1 MKITIPETPSH
12 IQLHHATNFIRSM
25 GLVPTINRN
34 GDLIGLT
41 PQAAAD
47 LGRPAQRTANVTPIG
62 RGRA

>member
-12 IQLHHATNFIRSM
+12 IRLEQVTTLIRSM
-25 GLVPTINRN
+25 GLIPTINRQ
-34 GDLIGLT
+34 GDLVGLT
-41 PQAAAD
+41 PRAAAD